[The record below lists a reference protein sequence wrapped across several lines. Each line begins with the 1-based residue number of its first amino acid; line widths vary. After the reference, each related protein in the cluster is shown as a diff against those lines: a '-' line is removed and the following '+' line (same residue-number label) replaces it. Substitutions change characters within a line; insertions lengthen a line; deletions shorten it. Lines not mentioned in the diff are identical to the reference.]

1 MTKGN
6 IENSRE
12 AFERAV
18 IARMKESGFLE
29 IEIRVEALVR
39 CGDGYEDEVINAGWH
54 YWKAGIAAASP
65 PVVALPDDATA
76 EEILKSTIDH
86 PSAVVMLKRLPDA
99 KAPALEEAAYNP
111 TCRPTAVRPG
121 SLVNDADIL
130 ASDPP
135 DVVVKKLDAA
145 YEARSLSVMDKSPRE
160 LALEAL
166 KAAYASMEGS
176 CSANHRIA
184 LNTVDAAIRA
194 LSSPDHNADAGKL
207 VELETVMRRYRGTD
221 WPDHYPWAFLNESEC
236 QGEPGPRWIVEELC
250 RRSQAAELLAAKDA
264 ANKRWR
270 SEYERAQSHNVELAE
285 QLAKAEAEA
294 ERWHK
299 KAMDAGVIVHSD
311 GTTSH
316 PMRKERDDLKA
327 DNERKDYLLSASD
340 TVAQQLQN
348 QIVTLTFQKE
358 DLEAQLERFRSDR
371 AYTVGFTDGYA
382 ASEAKLAAAIPPSG
396 EGA

>member
-54 YWKAGIAAASP
+54 YWKAGIAAATP

-86 PSAVVMLKRLPDA
+86 PNAVVMLKRLPDA
-99 KAPALEEAAYNP
+99 QASALEEAAYNP

-121 SLVNDADIL
+121 SLVNDADIR

-145 YEARSLSVMDKSPRE
+145 FDA
-160 LALEAL
+160 LASNPVDDNIAPDTDGKEP
-166 KAAYASMEGS
+166 AATDTG
-176 CSANHRIA
+176 
-184 LNTVDAAIRA
+184 
-194 LSSPDHNADAGKL
+194 
-207 VELETVMRRYRGTD
+207 LETVAENLARTFWGYFEGG
-221 WPDHYPWAFLNESEC
+221 PDAIAWFDNNKSL
-236 QGEPGPRWIVEELC
+236 GGPAWLIEQC
-250 RRSQAAELLAAKDA
+250 RSQAVELLAA
-264 ANKRWR
+264 
-270 SEYERAQSHNVELAE
+270 ERA
-285 QLAKAEAEA
+285 KT

-327 DNERKDYLLSASD
+327 DNARKDYLLSVSD

-348 QIVTLTFQKE
+348 QIVTLTLQI
-358 DLEAQLERFRSDR
+358 EAL
-371 AYTVGFTDGYA
+371 
-382 ASEAKLAAAIPPSG
+382 EAKLAAAIPPSG

>member
-54 YWKAGIAAASP
+54 YWKAGIAAATP

-86 PSAVVMLKRLPDA
+86 PNAVVMLKRLPDA
-99 KAPALEEAAYNP
+99 QASALEEAAYNP

-121 SLVNDADIL
+121 SLVNDADIR

-145 YEARSLSVMDKSPRE
+145 FDA
-160 LALEAL
+160 LALPIPVAP
-166 KAAYASMEGS
+166 
-176 CSANHRIA
+176 
-184 LNTVDAAIRA
+184 
-194 LSSPDHNADAGKL
+194 LS
-207 VELETVMRRYRGTD
+207 LETVMRRYRGTD

-250 RRSQAAELLAAKDA
+250 RRSQAAELLAA
-264 ANKRWR
+264 
-270 SEYERAQSHNVELAE
+270 ERA
-285 QLAKAEAEA
+285 KT

-327 DNERKDYLLSASD
+327 DNARKDYLLSVSD

-348 QIVTLTFQKE
+348 QIVTLTLQKE
-358 DLEAQLERFRSDR
+358 AL
-371 AYTVGFTDGYA
+371 
-382 ASEAKLAAAIPPSG
+382 EAKLAAAIPPSG
-396 EGA
+396 EGV

>member
-6 IENSRE
+6 IENSRQ

-54 YWKAGIAAASP
+54 YWKAGIAAATP

-86 PSAVVMLKRLPDA
+86 PNAVVMLKRLPDA
-99 KAPALEEAAYNP
+99 RASALEEAA
-111 TCRPTAVRPG
+111 RPTAVRPG
-121 SLVNDADIL
+121 SLVNDADIR

-145 YEARSLSVMDKSPRE
+145 FDA
-160 LALEAL
+160 LALP
-166 KAAYASMEGS
+166 
-176 CSANHRIA
+176 IPV
-184 LNTVDAAIRA
+184 TP
-194 LSSPDHNADAGKL
+194 LS
-207 VELETVMRRYRGTD
+207 LETVMRRYRGTD

-250 RRSQAAELLAAKDA
+250 RRSQAAELLAA
-264 ANKRWR
+264 
-270 SEYERAQSHNVELAE
+270 ERAEKEEWRKRYHATH
-285 QLAKAEAEA
+285 
-294 ERWHK
+294 ER
-299 KAMDAGVIVHSD
+299 
-311 GTTSH
+311 
-316 PMRKERDDLKA
+316 L
-327 DNERKDYLLSASD
+327 
-340 TVAQQLQN
+340 
-348 QIVTLTFQKE
+348 
-358 DLEAQLERFRSDR
+358 LEADEKLH
-371 AYTVGFTDGYA
+371 AL
-382 ASEAKLAAAIPPSG
+382 EAKLAAAIPPSG